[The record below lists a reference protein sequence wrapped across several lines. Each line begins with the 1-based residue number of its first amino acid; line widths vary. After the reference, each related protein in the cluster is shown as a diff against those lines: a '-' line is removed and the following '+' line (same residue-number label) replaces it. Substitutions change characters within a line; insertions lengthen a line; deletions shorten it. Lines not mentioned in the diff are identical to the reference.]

1 MSILRSIYRKFIRK
15 ICNPIVY
22 EIEQCKNEN
31 HRFELRIAKLEEIVS
46 KNSERLNSLCLSD
59 KTRLTKLE
67 ENIQKNNVRLNSLER
82 SSDETRLI
90 KLEDNI
96 RKNNQRINELEKADS
111 NYEMYLVKL
120 RNSMEMIQKN
130 IIPIDNLTAENSQ
143 EVSDKVSNLVTER
156 TSSLNAY
163 SKIDYFDFENHFR
176 GSRQNVKER
185 QKMYIPYFLNCVNV
199 LDIGCGRG
207 EFLELLK
214 ENGIPAKGVDSY
226 NEYAEYCRMK
236 ELDVVCG
243 DGIEYLM
250 SCERLD
256 GIIAAQVVE
265 HLDTNQIVTLCEN
278 AYQKLEE
285 GGLMILETPNP
296 KALSIYFNEF
306 YMDPS
311 HIKPVH
317 PETLKYLTQKAG
329 FKEVEIIYTEISRVP
344 KKIPLLELNVTG
356 NLQEFNSS
364 IYEVSELLYGS
375 RDYAIIARK

>member
-1 MSILRSIYRKFIRK
+1 MSILSSIYRKFIRK
-15 ICNPIVY
+15 VCGSFFY
-22 EIEQCKNEN
+22 EIEQLKKEN
-31 HRFELRIAKLEEIVS
+31 HKFGLRLEKLEE
-46 KNSERLNSLCLSD
+46 
-59 KTRLTKLE
+59 
-67 ENIQKNNVRLNSLER
+67 
-82 SSDETRLI
+82 
-90 KLEDNI
+90 NI

-111 NYEMYLVKL
+111 NYDMYLVKL
-120 RNSMEMIQKN
+120 KNSVELMQKS
-130 IIPIDNLTAENSQ
+130 IIPIDNQTVYNSH
-143 EVSDKVSNLVTER
+143 EAAGNVTNSVNEKISSSNT
-156 TSSLNAY
+156 Y

-214 ENGIPAKGVDSY
+214 EHGITAKGVDIY
-226 NEYAEYCRMK
+226 NEYVEYCRIK

-250 SCERLD
+250 NCKKLD
-256 GIIAAQVVE
+256 GIMAAQVAE

-285 GGLMILETPNP
+285 GGIMILETPNP
-296 KALSIYFNEF
+296 KALSIYYNEF

-311 HIKPVH
+311 HTKPVH
-317 PETLKYLTQKAG
+317 PETLKYLAQKAG
-329 FKEVEIIYTEISRVP
+329 FREVEIIYTEVSRVS
-344 KKIPLLELNVTG
+344 KKIPPLELDIAG

-364 IYEVSELLYGS
+364 IHEVSELLYGS